1 MSRRT
6 AAMVRDVLLGV
17 ASFGSDLPLSVLA
30 KAAYL
35 MVCKGFSRE
44 EGVRLYNNYVAGWGG
59 QVVRWRFDA
68 VKDGKVAAS
77 VVRCPGEQLALEVK
91 ADTGSLTDGPCWDMA
106 TVRIRAVDEFGAVR
120 TYCSRSL
127 TLQAEGAVEL
137 VGPAA
142 VPLCGGMAGCYL
154 RTRGEAGEG
163 RLTVAMEGAQPV
175 TLTFRVAK
183 QEEE

>member
-1 MSRRT
+1 MKR
-6 AAMVRDVLLGV
+6 VYINEEWCLGCRLCEYWCV
-17 ASFGSDLPLSVLA
+17 WSASGESYFPFAFDGGDKPPAGMQVEDMPNGIHFAVDCRHCEDPLC
-30 KAAYL
+30 
-35 MVCKGFSRE
+35 MKGCIS
-44 EGVRLYNNYVAGWGG
+44 GALY
-59 QVVRWRFDA
+59 R
-68 VKDGKVAAS
+68 
-77 VVRCPGEQLALEVK
+77 
-91 ADTGSLTDGPCWDMA
+91 
-106 TVRIRAVDEFGAVR
+106 DEFGAVR

-127 TLQAEGAVEL
+127 TLQAGGAVEL